1 MAMRSDGKI
10 TKRDV
15 DALAPGHRDTFL
27 WEAGDGA
34 IKGFGVKCTPQG
46 KKTFIFQYRL
56 GGRGSPTKRI
66 QIAEQG
72 MLVAEA
78 RAEAER
84 LRQGV
89 RQGIPPST
97 TRTRNKAKLVSGLI
111 DLYIADRREQ
121 GLRTV
126 NEIERLLKK
135 DVLPEWGA
143 RPIASI
149 TVDDV
154 IDLVEGIKR
163 AGSPIHANRVLAWV
177 KGMFTF
183 AVKKRMLMASPAYP
197 VEPPSPENDRDRVL
211 SGAELVAIWNA
222 AGGMHEAFGSA
233 LRLMMVTGQRR
244 TEVGH
249 LRRDEVNLTT
259 RLWELPADR
268 AKNKQAHTIHLSDQA
283 LEVLNGAPELSKIY
297 YFSTDGEKPING
309 WSRWKDQLDMLL
321 AKPLEAEAVSRPDKS
336 LQISHLGQRESKGKD
351 VRIIAK
357 GHEPFSKADVSR
369 IIGIRHGKRW
379 GYARVMSVISSHEV
393 TARII
398 AKFDSAEPSAVW
410 LKGGEPWILHDFRR
424 TMTTRLN
431 GMGFAENVVD
441 LILNHRNK
449 NTKTRSTVKK
459 IYNRFLYMPER
470 KAAIEAWGRYVE
482 AVVTGQATPS
492 NVVLMSSLKASG
504 SDGMFK

>member
-1 MAMRSDGKI
+1 MRSDGKI

-15 DALAPGHRDTFL
+15 DALAPRDRDAFL

-34 IKGFGVKCTPQG
+34 IKGFGVKVTPQG

-66 QIAEQG
+66 QIGEQG

-78 RAEAER
+78 RGEAEK
-84 LRQGV
+84 LRQGI

-111 DLYIADRREQ
+111 DLYIANRREE

-126 NEIERLLKK
+126 EAIERLLKK
-135 DVLPEWGA
+135 DVLPIWGA

-183 AVKKRMLMASPAYP
+183 AVKKRMLVASPAYP
-197 VEPPSPENDRDRVL
+197 VEPPSPENDRDRIL
-211 SGAELVAIWNA
+211 SDSELVAIWNA
-222 AGGMHEAFGSA
+222 AGGLHEAFAGA

-244 TEVGH
+244 TEAGH
-249 LRRDEVNLTT
+249 LRRDEANLTA

-283 LEVLNGAPELSKIY
+283 IEILNHAPELSKTH
-297 YFSTDGEKPING
+297 YFSTDGEQPISG
-309 WSRWKDQLDMLL
+309 WSRWKDQLDVLL
-321 AKPLEAEAVSRPDKS
+321 AKPLEAEAISRLGKT

-351 VRIIAK
+351 VTHCRQGTRALQQ
-357 GHEPFSKADVSR
+357 G
-369 IIGIRHGKRW
+369 RHL
-379 GYARVMSVISSHEV
+379 A
-393 TARII
+393 
-398 AKFDSAEPSAVW
+398 
-410 LKGGEPWILHDFRR
+410 
-424 TMTTRLN
+424 
-431 GMGFAENVVD
+431 
-441 LILNHRNK
+441 NHRYPAW
-449 NTKTRSTVKK
+449 RALGL
-459 IYNRFLYMPER
+459 RARDER
-470 KAAIEAWGRYVE
+470 LV
-482 AVVTGQATPS
+482 
-492 NVVLMSSLKASG
+492 
-504 SDGMFK
+504 